1 MVLDVSSVL
10 EQLVAVTKPWAEV
23 FADHPVLSTGVIAAH
38 IVSMFVAG
46 GMAIGA
52 DRAILRSK
60 PGTADAVR
68 AVVAD
73 LSTTHSVVIGGLA
86 CTAVTG
92 LALLASEVGTFAV
105 SRVFWIKMAVV
116 TILLLNGIRM
126 RRAEQ
131 QVMGSLEGVPIRTT
145 EMAVPFPKKEWGGIR
160 SAAGTSLVAWL
171 TIVVLGVV
179 LTNG

>member
-1 MVLDVSSVL
+1 MMFDATPLLDRAIAIA
-10 EQLVAVTKPWAEV
+10 QPWADV
-23 FADHPVLSTGVIAAH
+23 FADHHVVSTSVIAAH

-86 CTAVTG
+86 STVLTG
-92 LALLASEVGTFAV
+92 AALLASDVGTFAV
-105 SRVFWIKMAVV
+105 SRVFWIKMSAVV
-116 TILLLNGIRM
+116 LLLLNGLRM
-126 RRAEQ
+126 QRAEKR
-131 QVMGSLEGVPIRTT
+131 VMGSLAGVPIRTT
-145 EMAVPFPKKEWGGIR
+145 EMQVPFPKKEWGGIR
-160 SAAGTSLVAWL
+160 SAAGTSLVMWL
-171 TIVVLGVV
+171 VIVVLGVV

>member
-1 MVLDVSSVL
+1 MIVDASSVL
-10 EQLVAVTKPWAEV
+10 EQVVAVAKPWAEV
-23 FADHPVLSTGVIAAH
+23 FADNPVLSTGVIAAH

-46 GMAIGA
+46 GMAISA

-86 CTAVTG
+86 STAFTG
-92 LALLASEVGTFAV
+92 FALLASDVGTFAV
-105 SRVFWIKMAVV
+105 SRVFWSKMAVI
-116 TILLLNGIRM
+116 TLLLLNGLRM

-131 QVMGSLEGVPIRTT
+131 QVLGSLEGVPIRTT

-160 SAAGTSLVAWL
+160 NAAGTSLVAWL
-171 TIVVLGVV
+171 VIVVLGVV